1 MPETK
6 KHDPRKLAILASMA
20 LVLLFLF
27 NGAGQRAADEASY
40 VPYSAFITEVNE
52 GRVSEAEINGESVLF
67 KDKAET
73 PVEKRTVRPWGEDI
87 VNDLVAKGVKVDV
100 KPQSDSVLLSVLLS
114 LFPILLMVGL
124 FWWMM
129 RRVQGAQ
136 TGMFGLGKS
145 RARLLTEAEGK
156 VTFDDV
162 AGVDEARA
170 ELREIVEFLKDPKR
184 FSALGGKIP
193 RGALLIGPPGT
204 GKTLLARAVAG
215 EAGVPFYII
224 SGSDFV
230 EMFVGVGAK
239 RVRDMFEQAKKNAPC
254 IVFIDEIDA
263 VGRARGVGIGGG
275 NDERE
280 QTLNQL
286 LVEMDGFGD
295 NEGVIVIAAT
305 NRKDVLDP
313 ALLRPGRFDR
323 QIFVGN
329 PDLRG
334 RERILRVHAG
344 KVPLAQDADL
354 TIIARGTPGFSG
366 ADLKNLMN
374 EAALLAARRGNSE
387 VGLRELEDAKD
398 KVLMGAERREMFITP
413 DQKERTAF
421 HEAGHAVV
429 GMALPKCDPVYKATI
444 IPRGGAL
451 GMVVSL
457 PEMDRLNILRDEAEQ
472 KIAMMMAGKAAEAL
486 VYGEGSVSNGPAGDI
501 QQATALARA
510 MVLRWG
516 MSDKVGPIDYAEAHE
531 GYGGNA
537 AGMSVSA
544 ETKGVIEA
552 EVRRIVEEGYRL
564 AESVLR
570 EKEDAFRR
578 LAAALIERETLT
590 GTEIAQVLR
599 GDEAAEAA

>member
-6 KHDPRKLAILASMA
+6 KRDPRKLAILASMA
-20 LVLLFLF
+20 LVLIFLF

-387 VGLRELEDAKD
+387 VSLRDLEDAKD

-570 EKEDAFRR
+570 EKDDAFRR

>member
-1 MPETK
+1 MEK
-6 KHDPRKLAILASMA
+6 KKDTTRLKKFSLYAVVAILVYAFMSGM
-20 LVLLFLF
+20 FRD
-27 NGAGQRAADEASY
+27 GSKDIPY
-40 VPYSAFITEVNE
+40 VPYSEFIQQVND
-52 GRVSEAEINGESVLF
+52 GKVKNADINGETILF
-67 KDKAET
+67 RNTVDGENTTK
-73 PVEKRTVRPWGEDI
+73 TVRPSGEEI
-87 VNDLVAKGVKVDV
+87 VNTLVAKGVRVDV
-100 KPQSDSVLLSVLLS
+100 AEQGGSMLLALVMSFL
-114 LFPILLMVGL
+114 PIILLFVL
-124 FWWMM
+124 FIWMM
-129 RRVQGAQ
+129 KGAQ
-136 TGMFGLGKS
+136 GGILSIGKS
-145 RARLLTEAEGK
+145 RARLLTEKDGK

-162 AGVDEARA
+162 AGVDEARE

-263 VGRARGVGIGGG
+263 VGRSRGAGIGGG

-286 LVEMDGFGD
+286 LVEMDGFTENQGI
-295 NEGVIVIAAT
+295 IVIAAT

-334 RERILRVHAG
+334 RERILRVHSN
-344 KVPLAQDADL
+344 KVPLDQSADL
-354 TIIARGTPGFSG
+354 NIIARGTPGFSG
-366 ADLKNLMN
+366 ADLMNLMN
-374 EAALLAARRGNSE
+374 EAALLAARRGHTH
-387 VGLRELEDAKD
+387 VGMRELEDAKD
-398 KVLMGAERREMFITP
+398 KVLMGSERREMFITP
-413 DQKERTAF
+413 DQRERTAI
-421 HEAGHAVV
+421 HEAGHAIV
-429 GMALPKCDPVYKATI
+429 GLTLPKCDPVYKATI

-457 PEMDRLNILRDEAEQ
+457 PEMDRLNMHKDEAEQ
-472 KIAMMMAGKAAEAL
+472 KIAMMMAGKAAESMH
-486 VYGEGSVSNGPAGDI
+486 YGEGSVSNGPAGDI

-516 MSDKVGPIDYAEAHE
+516 MSDKVGPVDYAEAHE
-531 GYGGNA
+531 GYGGA
-537 AGMSVSA
+537 APGMSVSA
-544 ETKGVIEA
+544 ETKAIIES
-552 EVRRIVEEGYRL
+552 EVKRIIEDGYTTAREILNSHKDQLVKL
-564 AESVLR
+564 A
-570 EKEDAFRR
+570 K
-578 LAAALIERETLT
+578 ALQDRETLT
-590 GTEIAQVLR
+590 GPEISNVIRADTLQ
-599 GDEAAEAA
+599 AA

>member
-6 KHDPRKLAILASMA
+6 KRDPRKLAILASMA
-20 LVLLFLF
+20 LVLIFLF

-145 RARLLTEAEGK
+145 RARLLTEAEGR

-570 EKEDAFRR
+570 EKDDAFRR